1 MGTVTEDPEAA
12 DPQVPTVPL
21 PAETLV
27 MDMETGRQLLRV
39 NGFMP
44 LPPGA
49 RLELGSMM
57 DPPATDAVV
66 VKTRVWGASSPRP
79 LLVLDVML
87 RPPGEDVDLP

>member
-1 MGTVTEDPEAA
+1 VTEDADAA

-21 PAETLV
+21 PGETLV
-27 MDMETGRQLLRV
+27 MDME
-39 NGFMP
+39 
-44 LPPGA
+44 
-49 RLELGSMM
+49 ELGSMM

-87 RPPGEDVDLP
+87 RPPGEDIDLP